1 MIASIFLTR
10 GSLPA
15 YHMHGTRK
23 KRHGLMLQCG
33 ECNFPAK
40 PLPHFAGNRAV
51 NMKKAI
57 ILSAGQGS
65 RLGHLTDNKP
75 KCLIEFN
82 GRTLLD
88 RQLDALAANSIDE
101 VVVVTGF
108 RDDQIEGA
116 LARRGDIGP
125 RVRTVYNPF
134 YKVADNLGS
143 LFVAREEIA
152 GDVLVWN
159 GDTLV
164 SEELM
169 ARVVGNQTQDGIC
182 VTIDR
187 KDGYD
192 EDDMKVVVDDA
203 GRLHAIGKRLDL
215 AEVNAESI
223 GLLAFRGAG
232 AQTFRHAIE
241 RAIRTSEG
249 TTIWYLRVIH
259 QIAQEAPVWTLD
271 INGHEWGEVDFPED
285 VESAQALTAR
295 WDAIRKPVAA

>member
-1 MIASIFLTR
+1 
-10 GSLPA
+10 
-15 YHMHGTRK
+15 
-23 KRHGLMLQCG
+23 MLQCG
-33 ECNFPAK
+33 ECNFSAK
-40 PLPHFAGNRAV
+40 PLPQFAGSRAG

-65 RLGHLTDNKP
+65 RLGHLTDDRP

-82 GRTLLD
+82 GRSLLD
-88 RQLDALAANSIDE
+88 RQLDALAANGVE
-101 VVVVTGF
+101 EAVVVTGF
-108 RDDQIEGA
+108 RDDQIEA
-116 LARRGDIGP
+116 AIKRRGDIGP

-143 LFVAREEIA
+143 LFVARDEIA

-169 ARVVGNQTQDGIC
+169 AHVVGNRAQEGIC

-192 EDDMKVVVDDA
+192 EDDMKVVVDEV

-215 AEVNAESI
+215 SAVNAESI

-232 AQTFRHAIE
+232 AQIFRHAIE

-271 INGHEWGEVDFPED
+271 INGEEWGEVDFPED
-285 VESAQALTAR
+285 VKNAQALTER
-295 WDAIRKPVAA
+295 WDAERKAKAA